1 MKVSAVIPT
10 INEEKSIGNVIDGLK
25 CIDGIEIIVVDT
37 NSTDKTREIAA
48 SKGARVIEEHRKGY
62 GRAYKTGI
70 KAASGD
76 IIVCLDGDNTYPTD
90 IIKPLIDILILD
102 KVNFISCDRMTLRTQ
117 HSYTS
122 LHFIGNLVL
131 NFTLAVLFKFH
142 LNDSQSGMWIFYK
155 SFYNKMNNLS
165 DYMAFSEDIKIE
177 ALKHGKL
184 IEVPILYGQRITKPK
199 LKTWRDGF
207 KNLFHLIIKRI
218 QN

>member
-1 MKVSAVIPT
+1 M
-10 INEEKSIGNVIDGLK
+10 
-25 CIDGIEIIVVDT
+25 
-37 NSTDKTREIAA
+37 
-48 SKGARVIEEHRKGY
+48 IEEHRKGY

-177 ALKHGKL
+177 AVKHGKL